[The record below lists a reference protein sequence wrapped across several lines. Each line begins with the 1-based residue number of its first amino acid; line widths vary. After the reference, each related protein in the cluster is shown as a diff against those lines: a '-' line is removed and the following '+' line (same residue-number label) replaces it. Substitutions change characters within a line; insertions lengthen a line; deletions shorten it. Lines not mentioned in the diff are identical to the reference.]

1 MAVKLEAQQGV
12 AQGVLIQTVEGHTA
26 PRRGILQACAAYHV
40 AFMGMGWRQPAAG
53 AARPGVRGEQ
63 GGAARAELTVCDR
76 VKTSCRGYAGRNIC
90 RNTYEGGSLVLRNTM
105 CSGCGRERAQAVHTA
120 VLRQTQAV
128 LPAGQTEKDMRE
140 KARHAVVLWVTCRRG
155 KAARPLCRQP
165 YATIHNEQRASSNKP
180 RAHEVGGAVRRSGL
194 RVVGGLRR
202 QEWRGQLVN
211 GRFRGGCLSIF
222 GGKPVAPVMP
232 PSMQGG
238 HNGRALV
245 QVFE

>member
-140 KARHAVVLWVTCRRG
+140 KARHAVVLWLTCRCG
-155 KAARPLCRQP
+155 KAAKPVCP
-165 YATIHNEQRASSNKP
+165 SATMCSKP
-180 RAHEVGGAVRRSGL
+180 RAAVGSASV
-194 RVVGGLRR
+194 
-202 QEWRGQLVN
+202 
-211 GRFRGGCLSIF
+211 
-222 GGKPVAPVMP
+222 
-232 PSMQGG
+232 
-238 HNGRALV
+238 RALRCRGAAPP
-245 QVFE
+245 